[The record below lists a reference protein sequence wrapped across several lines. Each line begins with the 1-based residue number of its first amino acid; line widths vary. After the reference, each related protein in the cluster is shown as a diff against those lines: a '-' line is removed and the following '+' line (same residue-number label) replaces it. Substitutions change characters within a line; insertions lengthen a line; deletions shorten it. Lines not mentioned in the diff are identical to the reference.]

1 MCGIIGYV
9 GKRKVSQVLL
19 HGLKKMEYRGYDSSG
34 IAAVSA
40 GGLKILKSVGKIENL
55 ERKYSETPIEG
66 IAGIGHS
73 RWATHGVP
81 SEINAHP
88 HKDCSGKIAIVHNGI
103 IENYGEL
110 KSDLI
115 KKGHKFISDTDTEV
129 AVHLIEDCYDGNIE
143 EAVKCA
149 LPKLKGAFSIVC
161 LSSDEPEK
169 LVFARMKSPLVVGLG
184 KDEFFV
190 ASDVIAFLSFARE
203 AVYLENG
210 ELGIISP
217 EGLKIYKFSGEEVKY
232 KTSMILWNAD
242 MAEKNGFKH
251 FMLKEIYEQPA
262 SISNTLAGIITN
274 DGFSFSD
281 AHIDLDL
288 IKKVRRISI
297 VACGTAY
304 NAGLLGKYFIE
315 QIAKIPVDIDVA
327 SEFIYRESLP
337 CDDSLFIVVSQS
349 GETAD
354 TIEAVKKVKSK
365 GSGIIA
371 VTNVVGSS
379 ITREVDGVIYT
390 RAGFEMGVA
399 ATKTFTAQSLV
410 MYALALYLAEAK
422 GILSKNAIAPYI
434 AELKLLPEKMEEIL
448 KNVKNIRR
456 VARMFHSC
464 RDFLFLGRNLNYP
477 LALEGALKLKEISY
491 IHAEGYA
498 AGEMKHGPIAL
509 IDCDCPVV
517 VIMTKSFLYD
527 KVISN
532 IKEVSARQGI
542 VIGVASEDDM
552 EAESYTRALIKIPS
566 ASPYASAILAVLP
579 LQLLSY
585 YIADVRGCNIDKP
598 RNLAKSVT
606 VE

>member
-552 EAESYTRALIKIPS
+552 EAESYTRVLIKIPS